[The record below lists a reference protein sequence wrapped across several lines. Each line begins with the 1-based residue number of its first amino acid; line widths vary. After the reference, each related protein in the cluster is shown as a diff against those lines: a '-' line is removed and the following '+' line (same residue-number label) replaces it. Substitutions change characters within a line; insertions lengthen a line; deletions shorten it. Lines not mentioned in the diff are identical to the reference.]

1 MGLLGSELL
10 LHFSL
15 RTQCVY
21 MESLK
26 MLHGDTND
34 LNNLLPITMTS
45 SRYLICQRYSVDGS
59 RCSTGLTGQGYFRGI
74 IRPSNTRIPF
84 TQEFSI
90 QWNYIDCAYATRPW
104 ISQAIIECQNDR
116 DGRYHSCIPSHYR
129 PFWLITVLDASPSS
143 PVVLSQVWN
152 KIT

>member
-15 RTQCVY
+15 RTQCIY

-59 RCSTGLTGQGYFRGI
+59 RCSTGLTGLVKAISGNHQASQYQNTFYARVFNSVKLHWLCLRYKTLNI
-74 IRPSNTRIPF
+74 TSNHRVSKWSRWKIPF
-84 TQEFSI
+84 L
-90 QWNYIDCAYATRPW
+90 
-104 ISQAIIECQNDR
+104 
-116 DGRYHSCIPSHYR
+116 HSFALPPVLAHYGAR
-129 PFWLITVLDASPSS
+129 RFTIKSCGIKSGME
-143 PVVLSQVWN
+143 
-152 KIT
+152 